1 MSCTCINIVFPC
13 EKMQKEG
20 LVSKWHFR
28 YYFQSSHT
36 SPFSWRWPSLCLCCC
51 NKWSLFSQM
60 WPQVFCG
67 WISLA
72 QPRHRSCTTLH
83 TALCASSQPSHL
95 TVQAAE
101 VISLTSCQL
110 TEKKSV
116 NIKKRFT
123 LCIWCS
129 ALFWH
134 TLGTHTVFNCLWQ
147 THSTS
152 QAVSV
157 LLEAILLTKTIA
169 VVKCKAQH
177 LWHWPGFTGK
187 CQSRCSSEGCNVT
200 GCDVH

>member
-1 MSCTCINIVFPC
+1 MCCTCINMCFLIC
-13 EKMQKEG
+13 HKMQKKG
-20 LVSKWHFR
+20 LVSKRHFR
-28 YYFQSSHT
+28 YYIQSSHT
-36 SPFSWRWPSLCLCCC
+36 SPFSWTWPSLCLCCC

-60 WPQVFCG
+60 WPQVFCW

-83 TALCASSQPSHL
+83 TTLCASSQSSHL
-95 TVQAAE
+95 T
-101 VISLTSCQL
+101 VISLTSCQ
-110 TEKKSV
+110 E
-116 NIKKRFT
+116 RFT

-129 ALFWH
+129 AWFWH

-157 LLEAILLTKTIA
+157 LLEAILAKTIA
-169 VVKCKAQH
+169 VVKCEAQH